1 MRRLAAAAL
10 AAAALAA
17 FAGPA
22 AAHVDILPTT
32 IEAERSTEFTMRVP
46 TERELPTTAV
56 RVDFP
61 PEVTVYAFAPPPPGW
76 TMKQRI
82 AADGSLAGVT
92 YSGGRIPVSGYLDF
106 TFLGTPFETGETVW
120 KTYQTYADGKVKPW
134 TGEPE
139 PPDAIS
145 AETGPTE
152 PGPASAVQVVAKGTL
167 AQATAGAATPAPG
180 GGATATESSDAAVW
194 ASLIAILIAV
204 AAFLT
209 AGWVW
214 TKRPMDLPEDPPGGK
229 A

>member
-1 MRRLAAAAL
+1 MRRLAAAAF

-17 FAGPA
+17 GAAPA

-32 IEAERSTEFTMRVP
+32 VEAERSTEFTMRVP
-46 TERELPTTAV
+46 TERELPTVAV

-61 PEVTVYAFAPPPPGW
+61 KEVTVYAFAPPPAGW

-82 AADGSLAGVT
+82 APDGSLAGVT

-106 TFLGTPFETGETVW
+106 TFLGTPFETGETAW

-134 TGEPE
+134 TAEPE

-145 AETGPTE
+145 AESGPTE
-152 PGPASAVQVVAKGTL
+152 PGPAAGVTVVAKGTL
-167 AQATAGAATPAPG
+167 GQATGGAAPAT
-180 GGATATESSDAAVW
+180 GATVTSTKSSDAAIW
-194 ASLIAILIAV
+194 ASLVAIVIAV

-209 AGWVW
+209 AAWLW
-214 TKRPMDLPEDPPGGK
+214 TKRPMKLPEDPPGGK